1 MNAGRQA
8 GENSSW
14 RRRWRIVGGASE
26 SVLLLVSS
34 SSTRSRTSL
43 WSPIADDETPRHGLE
58 HGHEAV
64 QVYAATCTPYR
75 GDRRPPG
82 NVGVQLSPVVS
93 TSPGPRL
100 LPRRVRRGGTDHE
113 ARRAFGTLQRALEHA
128 ARI

>member
-1 MNAGRQA
+1 MLTDRQA
-8 GENSSW
+8 
-14 RRRWRIVGGASE
+14 RIPAGGGAGGLPE
-26 SVLLLVSS
+26 EHRKVLVSS

-93 TSPGPRL
+93 TCPRTEASTAAR
-100 LPRRVRRGGTDHE
+100 PTRRHWSRSSSSVRHATTGAR
-113 ARRAFGTLQRALEHA
+113 ARRKD
-128 ARI
+128 